1 MKKIFQL
8 FLILPLFGFSQQVR
22 VDANRVKNVEIQQE
36 LILANLDSYHHQNR
50 SGFILSISGLLFSS
64 IVMTNKST
72 SDDNL
77 FSLGT
82 LVSLIGTIT
91 IIDSNKWLSWD
102 RMKSRL
108 SYRENLR
115 KETEGEYR
123 FVPNVSPRESNSLNE
138 EETPKS
144 SLEKTEYKPKEIN
157 SSKDSI
163 VAPIIQY
170 YTYKGERCHIIMD
183 ISDSDLV
190 QINISSGRNS
200 RKKVVSINE
209 LIKID

>member
-1 MKKIFQL
+1 MKKFFQL
-8 FLILPLFGFSQQVR
+8 FLIIPLFGFSQQVR
-22 VDANRVKNVEIQQE
+22 FDANRVKNVEIQQE

-77 FSLGT
+77 SLLGT
-82 LVSLIGTIT
+82 LSSLIGTIT

-102 RMKSRL
+102 RMKSKFSNTDNNR
-108 SYRENLR
+108 NQ
-115 KETEGEYR
+115 TEGEYK
-123 FVPNVSPRESNSLNE
+123 FVPSINPVESVSPINIDTKDTL
-138 EETPKS
+138 TKD
-144 SLEKTEYKPKEIN
+144 KPKEIN

>member
-77 FSLGT
+77 SLLGT
-82 LVSLIGTIT
+82 LSSLIGTIT

-102 RMKSRL
+102 RMKSKFSNTDNNR
-108 SYRENLR
+108 NQI
-115 KETEGEYR
+115 EGEYK
-123 FVPNVSPRESNSLNE
+123 FVPSINPVESVSPINIDSKDTL
-138 EETPKS
+138 TKD
-144 SLEKTEYKPKEIN
+144 KPKEIN

-170 YTYKGERCHIIMD
+170 YTYNGERCHIIMD

>member
-1 MKKIFQL
+1 
-8 FLILPLFGFSQQVR
+8 
-22 VDANRVKNVEIQQE
+22 
-36 LILANLDSYHHQNR
+36 
-50 SGFILSISGLLFSS
+50 
-64 IVMTNKST
+64 MTNKST

-77 FSLGT
+77 SLFGT
-82 LVSLIGTIT
+82 LASLIGTIT

-102 RMKSRL
+102 RMKSKFSNTDNNR
-108 SYRENLR
+108 NQ
-115 KETEGEYR
+115 TEGEYK
-123 FVPNVSPRESNSLNE
+123 FVPSINPVESVSPINIDTKDTL
-138 EETPKS
+138 TKD
-144 SLEKTEYKPKEIN
+144 KPKEIN

>member
-50 SGFILSISGLLFSS
+50 SGYILIISGLLFSS
-64 IVMTNKST
+64 IVATNKST
-72 SDDNL
+72 SDNNFIL
-77 FSLGT
+77 GPLASLAGIIT
-82 LVSLIGTIT
+82 L
-91 IIDSNKWLSWD
+91 IDSNKWLSWE
-102 RMKSRL
+102 RMKSRF
-108 SYRENLR
+108 SYTDNYRNQ
-115 KETEGEYR
+115 TVGEYK
-123 FVPNVSPRESNSLNE
+123 FVPSINPVDSVSPINIDSKDTL
-138 EETPKS
+138 TKD
-144 SLEKTEYKPKEIN
+144 KPKEIN

>member
-36 LILANLDSYHHQNR
+36 LILANLDAYHQQNR
-50 SGFILSISGLLFSS
+50 SGYILSISGLLFSS

-77 FSLGT
+77 SLLGA
-82 LVSLIGTIT
+82 LASLIGTVIV
-91 IIDSNKWLSWD
+91 IDSNKWLSWD
-102 RMKSRL
+102 RMKSTF

-138 EETPKS
+138 IETPKS
-144 SLEKTEYKPKEIN
+144 SLEKTEQNPTEIE
-157 SSKDSI
+157 SSNDSI
-163 VAPIIQY
+163 VAPIILYLQ
-170 YTYKGERCHIIMD
+170 R
-183 ISDSDLV
+183 
-190 QINISSGRNS
+190 
-200 RKKVVSINE
+200 
-209 LIKID
+209 

>member
-77 FSLGT
+77 SLLGT
-82 LVSLIGTIT
+82 LASLIGTIT

-102 RMKSRL
+102 RMKSRF
-108 SYRENLR
+108 SYTDNYRNQ
-115 KETEGEYR
+115 TVGEYK
-123 FVPNVSPRESNSLNE
+123 FVPSINPVDSVSPINIDSKDTL
-138 EETPKS
+138 TKD
-144 SLEKTEYKPKEIN
+144 KPKEIN
-157 SSKDSI
+157 SSKDPI
-163 VAPIIQY
+163 IAPIIQY

>member
-102 RMKSRL
+102 RMKSKFSNTDNNR
-108 SYRENLR
+108 NQI
-115 KETEGEYR
+115 EGEYK
-123 FVPNVSPRESNSLNE
+123 FVPSINPVESVSPINIDSKDTL
-138 EETPKS
+138 TKD
-144 SLEKTEYKPKEIN
+144 KPKEIN

-170 YTYKGERCHIIMD
+170 YTYNGERCHIIMD

>member
-1 MKKIFQL
+1 MKKFFQL
-8 FLILPLFGFSQQVR
+8 FLIIPLFGFSQQVR

-77 FSLGT
+77 SLLGT
-82 LVSLIGTIT
+82 LSSLMGTVI

-102 RMKSRL
+102 KMKSRF
-108 SYRENLR
+108 SNTDNNRNQ
-115 KETEGEYR
+115 TEVEYK
-123 FVPNVSPRESNSLNE
+123 FVPSINPVDSVSPINIDSKDTL
-138 EETPKS
+138 TKD
-144 SLEKTEYKPKEIN
+144 KPKEIT

-190 QINISSGRNS
+190 QIKISSGRNS
-200 RKKVVSINE
+200 RKKVVSINQ

>member
-1 MKKIFQL
+1 MKKLFQL
-8 FLILPLFGFSQQVR
+8 FLIIPLFAFSQQVR
-22 VDANRVKNVEIQQE
+22 VDSNRVKSVEIQQE

-50 SGFILSISGLLFSS
+50 SGYILIISGLLFSS
-64 IVMTNKST
+64 IVATNKST

-77 FSLGT
+77 SLLGT
-82 LVSLIGTIT
+82 LSSLMGTVI

-102 RMKSRL
+102 KMKSRF
-108 SYRENLR
+108 SNTDNNRNQ
-115 KETEGEYR
+115 TEVEYK
-123 FVPNVSPRESNSLNE
+123 FVPSINPVDSVSPINIDSKDTL
-138 EETPKS
+138 TKD
-144 SLEKTEYKPKEIN
+144 KPKEIN